1 MANDERCFSL
11 SEKQSKIILACF
23 GLHNYMEGLKPRTP
37 GTPMNQWTHAWLAQ
51 NSTEDM
57 GRVRDWIKYGV
68 ASLQLRYVKC
78 VDTFVS

>member
-1 MANDERCFSL
+1 MANDARSSSL
-11 SEKQSKIILACF
+11 SERETIQDYF
-23 GLHNYMEGLKPRTP
+23 GLLWTAQLHGGLKPRTP

-68 ASLQLRYVKC
+68 ASLQLR
-78 VDTFVS
+78 